1 MKNHT
6 SVTVEVE
13 LSASQIERFT
23 EQIPNNSQC
32 PASQAIA
39 NVKDR
44 LKKRGVKYPH
54 LLNYWAS

>member
-23 EQIPNNSQC
+23 EQIPNNIQC
-32 PASQAIA
+32 PTSQAIA
-39 NVKDR
+39 NVKSK
-44 LKKRGVKYPH
+44 LAWRGVKHPH